1 MKHRPLPDLVPSR
14 WLKHVAAALVAVS
27 FMLHAATG
35 MAAVEVHSFM
45 LKNGMQVVVLPD
57 HRAPIVTHMVWY
69 KVGGADDPRG
79 ESGIAHFLEHLMFK
93 RTKNLPEGEFS
104 RIVANNGGQ
113 QNAFTN
119 YDYTAYFQNVAA
131 DRLELMM
138 KLESDRMANLDL
150 NPKDIASER
159 DVIIQER
166 RMRID
171 NSPAALL
178 DEQVEALQFLAHPYG
193 TPLIGWLDEMRH
205 LSYEDALGFYKK
217 YYNPMNA
224 VLIVAGDVTE
234 DQVKALAEKYYEVIP
249 SHPLPERVRRAEPK
263 PIAARRVEFD
273 DPRVMQPSFERTYLA
288 PSYHRGETKL
298 SVPLDV
304 LAEILGGGSTSR
316 LYQRLVVEKNL
327 AVGASASYSGSS
339 YDLSSF
345 SINVTPESGRDP
357 VKARRATA
365 EVEAAVDGVIQDLL
379 TNGIRP
385 DELERAKNKLIAAAI
400 YARDNSF
407 TMAQIFGQA
416 LTTGQT
422 VQDVLDWPDKVAA
435 VTADDVMA
443 AAKYVLRPENSVTGL
458 LMPKATPAGAPL
470 SAMPA
475 PSPTHAGPN
484 AEMH

>member
-1 MKHRPLPDLVPSR
+1 MHRVKHL
-14 WLKHVAAALVAVS
+14 AAAVIAVG
-27 FMLHAATG
+27 FFLHAAAG
-35 MAAVEVHSFM
+35 VAGVEAKSFT

-93 RTKNLPEGEFS
+93 RTKNLAEGEFS

-119 YDYTAYFQNVAA
+119 YDYTGYFQNVAV

-138 KLESDRMANLDL
+138 KIESDRMANLDL

-178 DEQVEALQFLAHPYG
+178 DEQMSALQFMAHPYG

-205 LSYEDALGFYKK
+205 LSYEDALGFYQK
-217 YYNPMNA
+217 YYNPLNA
-224 VLIVAGDVTE
+224 VLVVAGDVTPE
-234 DQVKALAEKYYEVIP
+234 QVLALAEKYYGVIP
-249 SHPLPERVRRAEPK
+249 SHSLPERVRRAEPA
-263 PIAARRVEFD
+263 PIAARRVELD
-273 DPRVMQPSFERTYLA
+273 DARVMQPAFYRSYLA
-288 PSYHRGETKL
+288 PSYHRGDTRL

-316 LYQRLVVEKNL
+316 LYRRLVLEKNL
-327 AVGASASYSGSS
+327 AVGASASYSGST
-339 YDLSSF
+339 YDLTTF
-345 SINVTPESGRDP
+345 SISATPESGKDP
-357 VKARRATA
+357 IKARKATA
-365 EVEAAVDGVIQDLL
+365 DVEEAVDGVIHDLL
-379 TNGIRP
+379 DHGVQP
-385 DELERAKNKLIAAAI
+385 DELERAKNKLIATAT
-400 YARDNSF
+400 YARDNIF
-407 TMAQIFGQA
+407 TMAEIFGTA

-422 VQDVLDWPDKVAA
+422 VDDVLAWPDKVAA
-435 VTADDVMA
+435 VTAEDVMA
-443 AAKYVLRPENSVTGL
+443 AARSVLVPANSVTGL
-458 LMPKATPAGAPL
+458 LMPAPGGPPAAPGA
-470 SAMPA
+470 APA
-475 PSPTHAGPN
+475 PVKPGPIV
-484 AEMH
+484 EKH